1 MPVESTLPPL
11 PQSTMI
17 DPDTGQL
24 REEWRRYLA
33 ALDKIIRRLNV

>member
-1 MPVESTLPPL
+1 MPDTSLPSL
-11 PQSTMI
+11 PQSSMV
-17 DPDTGQL
+17 DPATGQV